1 MKSTTTL
8 GEAKRIIC
16 FFFPRSYLSGCSNNS
31 GAGSNRPELTEL
43 LSHTL
48 MASIPCV
55 QRFLSCIAFS
65 VYKVV
70 RVPCLSCSWFVY
82 APGRKQTT
90 TTRQNQAPLL
100 IFAHAHEPK
109 CGLYKMFFLRIYF
122 DLFARSLF
130 FPFAFP
136 SDMQFCF
143 PVYGPSFAWNCGW
156 LTFLERDKF
165 NLQRVVGKQQNWQWI
180 FPQHVNLEILVERSI
195 FADFVS

>member
-1 MKSTTTL
+1 MKQNVL
-8 GEAKRIIC
+8 FV
-16 FFFPRSYLSGCSNNS
+16 FFSPRSYLSCCSNNS
-31 GAGSNRPELTEL
+31 GAGSNRPELTQP
-43 LSHTL
+43 LSPTL
-48 MASIPCV
+48 MASIPCE

-70 RVPCLSCSWFVY
+70 RVACLSCSWFVY

-109 CGLYKMFFLRIYF
+109 FGLYKMFFWRIYF
-122 DLFARSLF
+122 DFFARSLF
-130 FPFAFP
+130 FSFALP

-143 PVYGPSFAWNCGW
+143 PLYRPSFAWNCGW

-165 NLQRVVGKQQNWQWI
+165 NLQTVVGKQQNWQ
-180 FPQHVNLEILVERSI
+180 
-195 FADFVS
+195 